1 MSAPP
6 LSVARATAV
15 ALAAGAALLSAFVA
29 LGWRSFAAAW
39 RGLDFNG
46 ALFED
51 FLGPYWQTASAL
63 AEGQYTPADG
73 YLYPAFGAWL
83 LAPITAL
90 GDGAASWACA
100 GLMLAAAALLLSSLF
115 TLRPPKGTLEA
126 AAVGAACLL
135 AHPLVHGAY
144 WGQAALPV
152 AALTL
157 AAFAAWSRGRTMTGG
172 ALLGVAAAIKLTP
185 LVFLALPALRAERG
199 ESAKALRWTVG
210 SFLLCA
216 AILPLIAM
224 GPSGFI
230 DFHLEAARQLQAL
243 AREASTAVG
252 GRGSQDPGALLT
264 RAAGDGAFWV
274 GKALGLAA
282 AALLLHGARAEL
294 KGATPRWDLIFVLL
308 ASVPWLLVTPTWPHG
323 LIWVV
328 VAWRAGW
335 DGGLL
340 GRGLVVTSLLL
351 GSLPLQRWTDDPVQY
366 ARLGIPAAA
375 AALAVAA
382 ALLAQR
388 RPVASGGAQGE
399 A

>member
-39 RGLDFNG
+39 AGLDFNG

-63 AEGQYTPADG
+63 AAGQCTPADG

-115 TLRPPKGTLEA
+115 TLRRPKGTLEA
-126 AAVGAACLL
+126 AAVGVACLL

-157 AAFAAWSRGRTMTGG
+157 AAFAAWSRGRTITGG
-172 ALLGVAAAIKLTP
+172 TLLGVAAAIKLTP

-199 ESAKALRWTVG
+199 ESARALRWIVG
-210 SFLLCA
+210 PFLLCA
-216 AILPLIAM
+216 AVLPLIAM
-224 GPSGFI
+224 GPAGFME
-230 DFHLEAARQLQAL
+230 FHLEAARQLQAL

-294 KGATPRWDLIFVLL
+294 KGATPRWDLVFVLL

-340 GRGLVVTSLLL
+340 GRGLVITSLLL
-351 GSLPLQRWTDDPVQY
+351 GSLPLLRWTDDPVQY

-388 RPVASGGAQGE
+388 RPVAPAGAE
-399 A
+399 AEA

>member
-39 RGLDFNG
+39 AGLDFNG

-63 AEGQYTPADG
+63 AGGQSTPAEG

-115 TLRPPKGTLEA
+115 ILRPPRGTLEA

-172 ALLGVAAAIKLTP
+172 ALVGVAAAIKLTP
-185 LVFLALPALRAERG
+185 LVFLALPALRAEKG
-199 ESAKALRWTVG
+199 ESGKALGWIAG

-216 AILPLIAM
+216 AILPLITM
-224 GPSGFI
+224 GPAGFM

-274 GKALGLAA
+274 GKALGLTA

-294 KGATPRWDLIFVLL
+294 KGATPRWDLVFVLL

-340 GRGLVVTSLLL
+340 GRGLVITSLLL
-351 GSLPLQRWTDDPVQY
+351 GSLPLLRWTDDPVLY

-388 RPVASGGAQGE
+388 TPVAPAGAEGE

>member
-39 RGLDFNG
+39 AGLDFNG

-63 AEGQYTPADG
+63 AAGQFAPADG

-115 TLRPPKGTLEA
+115 TLRPPRGTLEA
-126 AAVGAACLL
+126 AAVGVACLL

-157 AAFAAWSRGRTMTGG
+157 AAFAAWSRGRTITGG

-185 LVFLALPALRAERG
+185 LVFLALPALRAERDDSG
-199 ESAKALRWTVG
+199 KSLRWTVG

-216 AILPLIAM
+216 AALPLLAM
-224 GPSGFI
+224 GPAGFME
-230 DFHLEAARQLQAL
+230 FHLEAARQLQAL

-252 GRGSQDPGALLT
+252 GRGSQDPGALLA

-294 KGATPRWDLIFVLL
+294 KGATPRWDIVFVLL

-351 GSLPLQRWTDDPVQY
+351 GSLPLLRWTDDPVQY

-382 ALLAQR
+382 ALLARR
-388 RPVASGGAQGE
+388 RPVAPAGVEGA